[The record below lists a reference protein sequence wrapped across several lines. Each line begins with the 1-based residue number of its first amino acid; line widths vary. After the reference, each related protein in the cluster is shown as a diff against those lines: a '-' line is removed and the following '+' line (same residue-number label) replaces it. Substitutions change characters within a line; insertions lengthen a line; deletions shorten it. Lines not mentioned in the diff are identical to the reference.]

1 MNSKIANYNKQQL
14 KGQLECMGLKGD
26 ETILI
31 HSSMKAIGAVDG
43 GADTVLDVWMEYFKN
58 GLLLLPTHTWKT
70 VNADNPVYNPYTTP
84 SCVGLLTNMFM
95 KRDGVIRSL
104 HPTHSMSGY
113 GKNAAEYLAGE
124 EYNNTPCTP
133 GGCYDRLK
141 EVGGKVLLVGVGHE
155 RNTYIHSVEEV
166 LNVPNRLSDMPME
179 LVIELQE
186 QSNNSGKLPRYN
198 RDDGWKTHINSGEIY
213 IDNNETHIN
222 SDKIHIDND
231 GMYCADNGKCSNG
244 NEEISGQYNNRLYRK
259 VYVRKHYNAQQ
270 PHISEDF
277 AKLNQIFL
285 DSGVVRKVKFGDA
298 DSLLCDAKGM
308 FNIVRQVIAPDP
320 ESIVTKDTLS
330 MPEY

>member
-1 MNSKIANYNKQQL
+1 MNSKIGNYNKQQL
-14 KGQLECMGLKGD
+14 KDQLESMGLKGD

-43 GADTVLDVWMEYFKN
+43 GADTVLDAWMEYFKD
-58 GLLLLPTHTWKT
+58 GLFLLPTHTWKT

-186 QSNNSGKLPRYN
+186 ESNNSGKLPPYN
-198 RDDGWKTHINSGEIY
+198 RDECWKKHT
-213 IDNNETHIN
+213 DN
-222 SDKIHIDND
+222 KL
-231 GMYCADNGKCSNG
+231 C
-244 NEEISGQYNNRLYRK
+244 RK

-320 ESIVTKDTLS
+320 ECIVTKDTLS

>member
-1 MNSKIANYNKQQL
+1 MNSKIGNYNKQQL
-14 KGQLECMGLKGD
+14 KDQLESMGLKGD

-31 HSSMKAIGAVDG
+31 HSSMKSIGEVDG
-43 GADTVLDVWMEYFKN
+43 GADTVLDAWMEYFKD

-70 VNADNPVYNPYTTP
+70 VNADNPVYNPQTTP

-104 HPTHSMSGY
+104 HPTHSMAGY
-113 GKNAAEYLAGE
+113 GKSAAEYLAGE

-141 EVGGKVLLVGVGHE
+141 DAGGKVLLVGVGHE

-179 LVIELQE
+179 LVIELLKE
-186 QSNNSGKLPRYN
+186 DEDNKNKKLPHYN
-198 RDDGWKTHINSGEIY
+198 RADGWKKCIDSNGGY
-213 IDNNETHIN
+213 DNNN
-222 SDKIHIDND
+222 KL
-231 GMYCADNGKCSNG
+231 C
-244 NEEISGQYNNRLYRK
+244 RK

-277 AKLNQIFL
+277 VKLNQIFL
-285 DSGVVRKVKFGDA
+285 DSGVVKKVKFGDA

-308 FNIVRQVIAPDP
+308 FNVVRHVIAPDP
-320 ESIVTKDTLS
+320 ECIVTKDTLS

>member
-1 MNSKIANYNKQQL
+1 MNSKIGNYNKQQL
-14 KGQLECMGLKGD
+14 KNQLESMGLKGD

-186 QSNNSGKLPRYN
+186 ESNNSGKLPPYN
-198 RDDGWKTHINSGEIY
+198 RDDGWKKHT
-213 IDNNETHIN
+213 DN
-222 SDKIHIDND
+222 K
-231 GMYCADNGKCSNG
+231 
-244 NEEISGQYNNRLYRK
+244 LYRK

-277 AKLNQIFL
+277 VKLNQIFL
-285 DSGVVRKVKFGDA
+285 DRGVVRNVKFGDA

-320 ESIVTKDTLS
+320 ECIVTKDTLS

>member
-1 MNSKIANYNKQQL
+1 MNSKIGNYNKQQL
-14 KGQLECMGLKGD
+14 KDQLEFMGLKGD

-43 GADTVLDVWMEYFKN
+43 GADTVLDAWMEYFKD

-186 QSNNSGKLPRYN
+186 ESNNSGKLPPYN
-198 RDDGWKTHINSGEIY
+198 RDEGWKKHT
-213 IDNNETHIN
+213 DN
-222 SDKIHIDND
+222 KL
-231 GMYCADNGKCSNG
+231 C
-244 NEEISGQYNNRLYRK
+244 RK

-277 AKLNQIFL
+277 VKLNQIFL
-285 DSGVVRKVKFGDA
+285 DSGVVKKVKFGDA

-320 ESIVTKDTLS
+320 ECIVTKDTLS

>member
-1 MNSKIANYNKQQL
+1 MNSKIGNYNKQQL
-14 KGQLECMGLKGD
+14 KDQLESMGLKGD

-43 GADTVLDVWMEYFKN
+43 GADTVLDAWMEYFKD

-179 LVIELQE
+179 LVIELFKE
-186 QSNNSGKLPRYN
+186 DEDNKNKNKNKKLPHYN
-198 RDDGWKTHINSGEIY
+198 MADGWKKC
-213 IDNNETHIN
+213 IDNNVEH
-222 SDKIHIDND
+222 DN
-231 GMYCADNGKCSNG
+231 
-244 NEEISGQYNNRLYRK
+244 NNKLCKK

-320 ESIVTKDTLS
+320 ECIVTKDTLS

>member
-1 MNSKIANYNKQQL
+1 MNSKIGNYNKQQL
-14 KGQLECMGLKGD
+14 KDQLESMGLKGD

-31 HSSMKAIGAVDG
+31 HSSMKSIGEVDG
-43 GADTVLDVWMEYFKN
+43 GADTVLDAWMEYFKD

-70 VNADNPVYNPYTTP
+70 VNADNPVYNPQTTP

-104 HPTHSMSGY
+104 HPTHSMAGY

-133 GGCYDRLK
+133 GGCYDRLRDA
-141 EVGGKVLLVGVGHE
+141 GGKVLLVGVGHE

-179 LVIELQE
+179 LVIELLKE
-186 QSNNSGKLPRYN
+186 DEDNKKLPYYN
-198 RDDGWKTHINSGEIY
+198 KADGWKKCIDSNGGY
-213 IDNNETHIN
+213 DNNN
-222 SDKIHIDND
+222 KL
-231 GMYCADNGKCSNG
+231 C
-244 NEEISGQYNNRLYRK
+244 RK

-277 AKLNQIFL
+277 VKLNQIFL
-285 DSGVVRKVKFGDA
+285 DSGVVKKVKFGDA

-308 FNIVRQVIAPDP
+308 FNVVRQVIAPDP
-320 ESIVTKDTLS
+320 ECIVTKDTLS

>member
-1 MNSKIANYNKQQL
+1 MNSKIGNYNKQQL
-14 KGQLECMGLKGD
+14 KDQLESMGLKGD

-31 HSSMKAIGAVDG
+31 HSSMKSIGEVDG
-43 GADTVLDVWMEYFKN
+43 GADSVLDAWMEYFKD

-70 VNADNPVYNPYTTP
+70 VNADNPVYNPQTTP

-104 HPTHSMSGY
+104 HPTHSMAGY
-113 GKNAAEYLAGE
+113 GKSAAEYLAGE

-141 EVGGKVLLVGVGHE
+141 DAGGKVLLVGVGHE

-179 LVIELQE
+179 LVIELLKE
-186 QSNNSGKLPRYN
+186 DKDNKNKKLPHYN
-198 RDDGWKTHINSGEIY
+198 RADGWKKCIDSNGGY
-213 IDNNETHIN
+213 DNNN
-222 SDKIHIDND
+222 KL
-231 GMYCADNGKCSNG
+231 C
-244 NEEISGQYNNRLYRK
+244 RK

-277 AKLNQIFL
+277 VKLNQIFL
-285 DSGVVRKVKFGDA
+285 DSGVVKKVKFGDA

-308 FNIVRQVIAPDP
+308 FNVVRQVIAPDP
-320 ESIVTKDTLS
+320 ECIVTKDTLS

>member
-1 MNSKIANYNKQQL
+1 MNSKIGNYNKQQL
-14 KGQLECMGLKGD
+14 KDQLKSMGLKGD

-31 HSSMKAIGAVDG
+31 HSSMKSIGEVDG
-43 GADTVLDVWMEYFKN
+43 GADTVLDAWMEYFKD

-70 VNADNPVYNPYTTP
+70 VNADNPVYNPQTTP

-104 HPTHSMSGY
+104 HPTHSMAGY

-186 QSNNSGKLPRYN
+186 ESNNSGKLPPYN
-198 RDDGWKTHINSGEIY
+198 RDEGWKKHT
-213 IDNNETHIN
+213 DN
-222 SDKIHIDND
+222 KL
-231 GMYCADNGKCSNG
+231 C
-244 NEEISGQYNNRLYRK
+244 RK
-259 VYVRKHYNAQQ
+259 VYVRKHYNAKQ

-277 AKLNQIFL
+277 VKLNQIFL

-320 ESIVTKDTLS
+320 ECIVTKDTLS

>member
-1 MNSKIANYNKQQL
+1 
-14 KGQLECMGLKGD
+14 MGLKGD

-186 QSNNSGKLPRYN
+186 ESNNSGKLPPYN
-198 RDDGWKTHINSGEIY
+198 RDDGWKKHT
-213 IDNNETHIN
+213 DN
-222 SDKIHIDND
+222 KL
-231 GMYCADNGKCSNG
+231 C
-244 NEEISGQYNNRLYRK
+244 RK

-277 AKLNQIFL
+277 VKLNKIFL
-285 DSGVVRKVKFGDA
+285 DRGVVRKVKFGDA

-320 ESIVTKDTLS
+320 ECIVTKDTLS

>member
-14 KGQLECMGLKGD
+14 KDQLESMGLKGD

-31 HSSMKAIGAVDG
+31 HSSMKSIGEVDG
-43 GADTVLDVWMEYFKN
+43 GADTVLDAWMEYFKD

-70 VNADNPVYNPYTTP
+70 VNADNPVYNPQTTP

-104 HPTHSMSGY
+104 HPTHSMAGY

-141 EVGGKVLLVGVGHE
+141 DAGGKVLLVGVGHE

-179 LVIELQE
+179 LVIELLKE
-186 QSNNSGKLPRYN
+186 DEDNKNKKLPYYN
-198 RDDGWKTHINSGEIY
+198 RADGWKKCIDSNGGY
-213 IDNNETHIN
+213 DNNN
-222 SDKIHIDND
+222 KL
-231 GMYCADNGKCSNG
+231 C
-244 NEEISGQYNNRLYRK
+244 RK

-277 AKLNQIFL
+277 VKLNQIFL
-285 DSGVVRKVKFGDA
+285 DSGVVKKVKFGDA

-308 FNIVRQVIAPDP
+308 FNVVRHVIAPDP
-320 ESIVTKDTLS
+320 ECIVTKDTLS

>member
-1 MNSKIANYNKQQL
+1 MNSKIGNYNKQQL
-14 KGQLECMGLKGD
+14 KGQLESMGLKGD

-43 GADTVLDVWMEYFKN
+43 GADTVLDAWMEYFKD

-186 QSNNSGKLPRYN
+186 ESNNSGKLPPYN
-198 RDDGWKTHINSGEIY
+198 RDDGWKKHT
-213 IDNNETHIN
+213 DN
-222 SDKIHIDND
+222 KL
-231 GMYCADNGKCSNG
+231 C
-244 NEEISGQYNNRLYRK
+244 RK

-320 ESIVTKDTLS
+320 ECIVTKDTLS

>member
-1 MNSKIANYNKQQL
+1 MNSKIGNYNKQQL
-14 KGQLECMGLKGD
+14 KDQLESMGLKGD

-31 HSSMKAIGAVDG
+31 HSSMKAIGVVDG
-43 GADTVLDVWMEYFKN
+43 GADTVLDAWMEYFKD

-95 KRDGVIRSL
+95 KRDGVIRSFIL
-104 HPTHSMSGY
+104 PTACLVTEKMPRIP
-113 GKNAAEYLAGE
+113 AGD

-186 QSNNSGKLPRYN
+186 ESNNSGKLPPYN
-198 RDDGWKTHINSGEIY
+198 RDDGWKKHT
-213 IDNNETHIN
+213 DN
-222 SDKIHIDND
+222 KL
-231 GMYCADNGKCSNG
+231 C
-244 NEEISGQYNNRLYRK
+244 RK

-277 AKLNQIFL
+277 VKLNQIFL
-285 DSGVVRKVKFGDA
+285 DRGVVRKVKFGNA

-320 ESIVTKDTLS
+320 ECIVTKDTLS

>member
-14 KGQLECMGLKGD
+14 KDQLESMGLKGD

-43 GADTVLDVWMEYFKN
+43 GADTVLDAWMEYFKD

-186 QSNNSGKLPRYN
+186 ESNNSGKLPPYN
-198 RDDGWKTHINSGEIY
+198 RDDGWKKHT
-213 IDNNETHIN
+213 DN
-222 SDKIHIDND
+222 KL
-231 GMYCADNGKCSNG
+231 C
-244 NEEISGQYNNRLYRK
+244 RK

-277 AKLNQIFL
+277 VKLNQIFL

-320 ESIVTKDTLS
+320 ECIVTKDTLS
-330 MPEY
+330 MPGY

>member
-1 MNSKIANYNKQQL
+1 MNSKIGNYNKQQL
-14 KGQLECMGLKGD
+14 KDQLESMGLKGD

-43 GADTVLDVWMEYFKN
+43 GADTVLDAWMEYFKD

-186 QSNNSGKLPRYN
+186 ESNNSGKLPPYN
-198 RDDGWKTHINSGEIY
+198 RDEGWKKHT
-213 IDNNETHIN
+213 DN
-222 SDKIHIDND
+222 K
-231 GMYCADNGKCSNG
+231 
-244 NEEISGQYNNRLYRK
+244 LYRK

-277 AKLNQIFL
+277 VKLNQIFL
-285 DSGVVRKVKFGDA
+285 DSGVVKKVKFGDA

-320 ESIVTKDTLS
+320 ECIVTKDTLC

>member
-1 MNSKIANYNKQQL
+1 MNSKIGNYNKQQL
-14 KGQLECMGLKGD
+14 KDQLESMGLKGD

-43 GADTVLDVWMEYFKN
+43 GADTVLDAWMEYFKD

-84 SCVGLLTNMFM
+84 SYVGLLTNMFM

-186 QSNNSGKLPRYN
+186 ESNNSGKLPPYN
-198 RDDGWKTHINSGEIY
+198 RDDGWKKHT
-213 IDNNETHIN
+213 DN
-222 SDKIHIDND
+222 K
-231 GMYCADNGKCSNG
+231 
-244 NEEISGQYNNRLYRK
+244 LYRK
-259 VYVRKHYNAQQ
+259 VYVRKHYNAKQ

-277 AKLNQIFL
+277 VKLNQIFL

-320 ESIVTKDTLS
+320 ECIVTKDTLS

>member
-14 KGQLECMGLKGD
+14 KGQLESMGLKGD

-31 HSSMKAIGAVDG
+31 HSSMKSIGEVDG
-43 GADTVLDVWMEYFKN
+43 GADAVLDAWMEYFKD

-70 VNADNPVYNPYTTP
+70 VNADNPVYNPQTTP

-104 HPTHSMSGY
+104 HPTHSMAGY
-113 GKNAAEYLAGE
+113 GKSAAEYLAGE

-141 EVGGKVLLVGVGHE
+141 DAGGKVLLVGVGHE

-179 LVIELQE
+179 LVIELLKE
-186 QSNNSGKLPRYN
+186 DEDNKNKKLPHYN
-198 RDDGWKTHINSGEIY
+198 RVDGWKKCIDSNGGY
-213 IDNNETHIN
+213 DNNN
-222 SDKIHIDND
+222 KL
-231 GMYCADNGKCSNG
+231 C
-244 NEEISGQYNNRLYRK
+244 RK

-277 AKLNQIFL
+277 VKLNQIFL
-285 DSGVVRKVKFGDA
+285 DSGVVKKVKFGDA

-308 FNIVRQVIAPDP
+308 FNVVRQVIAPDP
-320 ESIVTKDTLS
+320 ECIVTKDTLS

>member
-1 MNSKIANYNKQQL
+1 MNSKIGNYNKQQL
-14 KGQLECMGLKGD
+14 KDQLESMGLKGD

-31 HSSMKAIGAVDG
+31 HSSMKSIGEVDG
-43 GADTVLDVWMEYFKN
+43 GADSVLDAWMEYFKD

-70 VNADNPVYNPYTTP
+70 VNADNPVYNPQTTP

-104 HPTHSMSGY
+104 HPTHSMAGY
-113 GKNAAEYLAGE
+113 GKSAAEYLAGE

-141 EVGGKVLLVGVGHE
+141 DAGGKVLLVGVGHE

-166 LNVPNRLSDMPME
+166 LNVPNRLSNMPME
-179 LVIELQE
+179 LVIELLKE
-186 QSNNSGKLPRYN
+186 DEDNKNKKLPHYN
-198 RDDGWKTHINSGEIY
+198 RADGWKKCIDSNGGY
-213 IDNNETHIN
+213 DNNN
-222 SDKIHIDND
+222 KL
-231 GMYCADNGKCSNG
+231 C
-244 NEEISGQYNNRLYRK
+244 RK

-277 AKLNQIFL
+277 VKLNQIFL
-285 DSGVVRKVKFGDA
+285 DSGVVKKVKFGDA

-308 FNIVRQVIAPDP
+308 FNVVRQVIAPDP
-320 ESIVTKDTLS
+320 ECIVTKDTLS

>member
-1 MNSKIANYNKQQL
+1 MNSKIGNYNKQQL
-14 KGQLECMGLKGD
+14 KDQLESMGLKGD

-31 HSSMKAIGAVDG
+31 HSSMKSIGEVDG
-43 GADTVLDVWMEYFKN
+43 GADAVLDAWMEYFKD

-70 VNADNPVYNPYTTP
+70 VNADNPVYNPQTTP

-104 HPTHSMSGY
+104 HPTHSMAGY
-113 GKNAAEYLAGE
+113 GKSAAEYLAGE

-141 EVGGKVLLVGVGHE
+141 DAGGKVLLVGVGHE

-179 LVIELQE
+179 LVIELLKE
-186 QSNNSGKLPRYN
+186 DKDNKNKKLPHYN
-198 RDDGWKTHINSGEIY
+198 RADGWKKCIDSNGGY
-213 IDNNETHIN
+213 DNNN
-222 SDKIHIDND
+222 KL
-231 GMYCADNGKCSNG
+231 C
-244 NEEISGQYNNRLYRK
+244 RK

-277 AKLNQIFL
+277 VKLNQIFL
-285 DSGVVRKVKFGDA
+285 DSGVVKKVKFGDA

-308 FNIVRQVIAPDP
+308 FNVVRQVIAPDP
-320 ESIVTKDTLS
+320 ECIVTKDTLS

>member
-14 KGQLECMGLKGD
+14 KDQLESMGLKGG

-31 HSSMKAIGAVDG
+31 HSSMKAIGVVNG

-186 QSNNSGKLPRYN
+186 ESNNSGKLPPYN
-198 RDDGWKTHINSGEIY
+198 RDEGWKKHT
-213 IDNNETHIN
+213 DN
-222 SDKIHIDND
+222 K
-231 GMYCADNGKCSNG
+231 
-244 NEEISGQYNNRLYRK
+244 LYRK
-259 VYVRKHYNAQQ
+259 VYVRKHYNAKQ

-277 AKLNQIFL
+277 VKLNQIFL

-320 ESIVTKDTLS
+320 ECIVTKDTLS

>member
-1 MNSKIANYNKQQL
+1 MNSKIGNYNKQQL
-14 KGQLECMGLKGD
+14 KDQLESMGLKGG

-31 HSSMKAIGAVDG
+31 HSSMKAIGVVNG

-186 QSNNSGKLPRYN
+186 ESNNSGKLPPYN
-198 RDDGWKTHINSGEIY
+198 RDDGWKKHT
-213 IDNNETHIN
+213 DN
-222 SDKIHIDND
+222 KL
-231 GMYCADNGKCSNG
+231 C
-244 NEEISGQYNNRLYRK
+244 RK

-277 AKLNQIFL
+277 VKLNQIFL
-285 DSGVVRKVKFGDA
+285 DRGVVRKVKFGDA

-320 ESIVTKDTLS
+320 ECIVTKDTLS

>member
-14 KGQLECMGLKGD
+14 KDQLESMGLKGD

-43 GADTVLDVWMEYFKN
+43 GADTVLDVWMEYFKD

-84 SCVGLLTNMFM
+84 SCVGLLTNIFM

-186 QSNNSGKLPRYN
+186 ESNNSGKLPPYN
-198 RDDGWKTHINSGEIY
+198 RDDGWKKHT
-213 IDNNETHIN
+213 DN
-222 SDKIHIDND
+222 KL
-231 GMYCADNGKCSNG
+231 C
-244 NEEISGQYNNRLYRK
+244 RK

-277 AKLNQIFL
+277 VKLNQIFL
-285 DSGVVRKVKFGDA
+285 DRGVVRKVKFGDA

-320 ESIVTKDTLS
+320 ECIVTKDTLS

>member
-14 KGQLECMGLKGD
+14 KDQLESMGLKGD

-31 HSSMKAIGAVDG
+31 HSSMKSIGEVDG
-43 GADTVLDVWMEYFKN
+43 GADSVLDAWMEYFKD

-70 VNADNPVYNPYTTP
+70 VNADNPVYNPQTTP

-104 HPTHSMSGY
+104 HPTHSMAGY
-113 GKNAAEYLAGE
+113 GKSAAEYLAGE

-141 EVGGKVLLVGVGHE
+141 DAGGKVLLVGVGHE

-179 LVIELQE
+179 LVIELLKE
-186 QSNNSGKLPRYN
+186 DKDNKNKKLPHYN
-198 RDDGWKTHINSGEIY
+198 RADGWKKCIDSNGGY
-213 IDNNETHIN
+213 DNNN
-222 SDKIHIDND
+222 KL
-231 GMYCADNGKCSNG
+231 C
-244 NEEISGQYNNRLYRK
+244 RK

-277 AKLNQIFL
+277 VKLNQIFL
-285 DSGVVRKVKFGDA
+285 DSGVVKKVKFGDA

-308 FNIVRQVIAPDP
+308 FNVVRQVIAPDP
-320 ESIVTKDTLS
+320 ECIVTKDTLS

>member
-1 MNSKIANYNKQQL
+1 MNSKTGNYSKQQL
-14 KGQLECMGLKGD
+14 KDQLESMGLKGD

-186 QSNNSGKLPRYN
+186 ESNNSGKLPPYN
-198 RDDGWKTHINSGEIY
+198 RDDGWKKHT
-213 IDNNETHIN
+213 DN
-222 SDKIHIDND
+222 KL
-231 GMYCADNGKCSNG
+231 C
-244 NEEISGQYNNRLYRK
+244 RK

-277 AKLNQIFL
+277 VKLNKIFL
-285 DSGVVRKVKFGDA
+285 DRGVVRKMKFGDA

-320 ESIVTKDTLS
+320 ECIVTKDTLS

>member
-14 KGQLECMGLKGD
+14 KGQLESMGLKGD

-43 GADTVLDVWMEYFKN
+43 GADTVLDAWMEYFKD

-186 QSNNSGKLPRYN
+186 ESNDSGKLPPYN
-198 RDDGWKTHINSGEIY
+198 RDDGWKKHT
-213 IDNNETHIN
+213 DN
-222 SDKIHIDND
+222 KL
-231 GMYCADNGKCSNG
+231 C
-244 NEEISGQYNNRLYRK
+244 RK

-277 AKLNQIFL
+277 VKLNQIFL
-285 DSGVVRKVKFGDA
+285 DSGVVRKVKFGYA

-320 ESIVTKDTLS
+320 ECIVTKDTLS

>member
-1 MNSKIANYNKQQL
+1 MNSKTGNYSKQQL
-14 KGQLECMGLKGD
+14 KDQLESMGLKGD

-43 GADTVLDVWMEYFKN
+43 GADTVLDAWMEYFKD

-186 QSNNSGKLPRYN
+186 ESNNSGKLPPYN
-198 RDDGWKTHINSGEIY
+198 RDEGWKKHT
-213 IDNNETHIN
+213 DN
-222 SDKIHIDND
+222 KL
-231 GMYCADNGKCSNG
+231 C
-244 NEEISGQYNNRLYRK
+244 RK

-277 AKLNQIFL
+277 VKLNQIFL

-320 ESIVTKDTLS
+320 GCIVTKDTLS

>member
-1 MNSKIANYNKQQL
+1 MNSKIGNYNKQQL
-14 KGQLECMGLKGD
+14 KDQLESMGLKGD

-43 GADTVLDVWMEYFKN
+43 GADTVLDAWMEYFKD

-133 GGCYDRLK
+133 GGWYDRLK

-186 QSNNSGKLPRYN
+186 ESNNSGKLPPYN
-198 RDDGWKTHINSGEIY
+198 RDEGWKKHT
-213 IDNNETHIN
+213 DN
-222 SDKIHIDND
+222 KL
-231 GMYCADNGKCSNG
+231 C
-244 NEEISGQYNNRLYRK
+244 RK

-277 AKLNQIFL
+277 VKLNQIFL

-320 ESIVTKDTLS
+320 GCIVTKDTLS

>member
-14 KGQLECMGLKGD
+14 KAQLESMGLKGD

-31 HSSMKAIGAVDG
+31 HSSMKSIGEVDG
-43 GADTVLDVWMEYFKN
+43 GADSVLDAWMEYFKD

-70 VNADNPVYNPYTTP
+70 VNADNPVYNPQTTP

-104 HPTHSMSGY
+104 HPTHSMAGY

-141 EVGGKVLLVGVGHE
+141 DAGGKVLLVGVGHE

-179 LVIELQE
+179 LVIELLKE
-186 QSNNSGKLPRYN
+186 DEDNKNKKLPHYN
-198 RDDGWKTHINSGEIY
+198 RADGWKKCIDSNGGY
-213 IDNNETHIN
+213 DNNN
-222 SDKIHIDND
+222 KL
-231 GMYCADNGKCSNG
+231 C
-244 NEEISGQYNNRLYRK
+244 RK

-277 AKLNQIFL
+277 VKLNQIFL
-285 DSGVVRKVKFGDA
+285 DSGVVKKVKFGDA

-308 FNIVRQVIAPDP
+308 FNVVRHVIAPDP
-320 ESIVTKDTLS
+320 ECIVTKDTLS

>member
-1 MNSKIANYNKQQL
+1 MNSKIGNYNKQQL
-14 KGQLECMGLKGD
+14 KDQLESMGLKGD

-43 GADTVLDVWMEYFKN
+43 GADTVLDAWMEYFKD

-166 LNVPNRLSDMPME
+166 LNVPNRLLDMPME

-186 QSNNSGKLPRYN
+186 ESNNSGKLPPYN
-198 RDDGWKTHINSGEIY
+198 RDDGWKKHT
-213 IDNNETHIN
+213 DN
-222 SDKIHIDND
+222 K
-231 GMYCADNGKCSNG
+231 
-244 NEEISGQYNNRLYRK
+244 LYRK
-259 VYVRKHYNAQQ
+259 VYVRKHYNAKQ

-277 AKLNQIFL
+277 VKLNQIFL

-320 ESIVTKDTLS
+320 ECIVTKDTLS

>member
-1 MNSKIANYNKQQL
+1 MNSKIGNYNKQQL
-14 KGQLECMGLKGD
+14 KDQLESMGLKGD

-43 GADTVLDVWMEYFKN
+43 GADTVLDAWMEYFKD

-104 HPTHSMSGY
+104 NPTHSMSGY

-186 QSNNSGKLPRYN
+186 ESNNSGKLPPYN
-198 RDDGWKTHINSGEIY
+198 RDEGWKKHT
-213 IDNNETHIN
+213 DN
-222 SDKIHIDND
+222 KL
-231 GMYCADNGKCSNG
+231 C
-244 NEEISGQYNNRLYRK
+244 RK

-277 AKLNQIFL
+277 VKLNQIFL
-285 DSGVVRKVKFGDA
+285 DSGVVKKVKFGDA

-320 ESIVTKDTLS
+320 ECIVTKDTLS

>member
-1 MNSKIANYNKQQL
+1 MNSKIGNYNKQQL
-14 KGQLECMGLKGD
+14 KDQLESMGLKGD

-31 HSSMKAIGAVDG
+31 HSSMKSIGEVDG
-43 GADTVLDVWMEYFKN
+43 GADTVLDAWMEYFKD

-70 VNADNPVYNPYTTP
+70 VNVDNPVYNPQTTP

-95 KRDGVIRSL
+95 KREGVIRSL
-104 HPTHSMSGY
+104 HPTHSMAGY

-141 EVGGKVLLVGVGHE
+141 DAGGKVLLVGVGHE

-186 QSNNSGKLPRYN
+186 ESNNSGKLPPYN
-198 RDDGWKTHINSGEIY
+198 RDDGWKKHT
-213 IDNNETHIN
+213 D
-222 SDKIHIDND
+222 
-231 GMYCADNGKCSNG
+231 
-244 NEEISGQYNNRLYRK
+244 NRLYRK
-259 VYVRKHYNAQQ
+259 VYVRKHYNEQQ

-277 AKLNQIFL
+277 VKLNQIFL

-320 ESIVTKDTLS
+320 ECIVTKDTLS

>member
-1 MNSKIANYNKQQL
+1 MNSKIGNYNKQQL
-14 KGQLECMGLKGD
+14 KDQLESMGLKGD

-31 HSSMKAIGAVDG
+31 HSSMKSIGEVDG
-43 GADTVLDVWMEYFKN
+43 GADTVLDAWMEYFKD

-70 VNADNPVYNPYTTP
+70 VNADNPVYNPQTTP

-104 HPTHSMSGY
+104 HPTHSMAGY

-141 EVGGKVLLVGVGHE
+141 DAGGKVLLVGVGHE

-179 LVIELQE
+179 LVIELLKE
-186 QSNNSGKLPRYN
+186 DEDNKNKKLPYYN
-198 RDDGWKTHINSGEIY
+198 RADGWKKCIDSNGGY
-213 IDNNETHIN
+213 DNNN
-222 SDKIHIDND
+222 KL
-231 GMYCADNGKCSNG
+231 C
-244 NEEISGQYNNRLYRK
+244 RK

-277 AKLNQIFL
+277 VKLNQIFL
-285 DSGVVRKVKFGDA
+285 DSGVVKKVKFGDA

-308 FNIVRQVIAPDP
+308 FNVVRQVIAPDP
-320 ESIVTKDTLS
+320 ECIVTKDTLS

>member
-1 MNSKIANYNKQQL
+1 MNSKIGNYNKQQL
-14 KGQLECMGLKGD
+14 KDQLESMGLKGD

-43 GADTVLDVWMEYFKN
+43 GADTVLDAWMEYFKD

-186 QSNNSGKLPRYN
+186 ESNNSGKLPPYN
-198 RDDGWKTHINSGEIY
+198 RDEGWKKHT
-213 IDNNETHIN
+213 DN
-222 SDKIHIDND
+222 KL
-231 GMYCADNGKCSNG
+231 C
-244 NEEISGQYNNRLYRK
+244 RK

-277 AKLNQIFL
+277 VKLNQIFL
-285 DSGVVRKVKFGDA
+285 DSGVVKKVKFGDA

-308 FNIVRQVIAPDP
+308 FNVVRQVIAPDP
-320 ESIVTKDTLS
+320 ECIVTKDTLS

>member
-14 KGQLECMGLKGD
+14 KGQLESMGLKGD

-43 GADTVLDVWMEYFKN
+43 GADTVLDAWMEYFKD

-70 VNADNPVYNPYTTP
+70 VNADNPVYNPQTTP

-95 KRDGVIRSL
+95 KREGVIRSL

-186 QSNNSGKLPRYN
+186 ESNNSGKLPPYN
-198 RDDGWKTHINSGEIY
+198 RDDGWKKHT
-213 IDNNETHIN
+213 DN
-222 SDKIHIDND
+222 KL
-231 GMYCADNGKCSNG
+231 C
-244 NEEISGQYNNRLYRK
+244 RK

-277 AKLNQIFL
+277 VKLNQIFL

-320 ESIVTKDTLS
+320 ECIVTKDTLS

>member
-14 KGQLECMGLKGD
+14 KDQLESMGLKGD

-43 GADTVLDVWMEYFKN
+43 GADTVLDAWMEYFKD

-186 QSNNSGKLPRYN
+186 ESNNSGKLPPYN
-198 RDDGWKTHINSGEIY
+198 RDDGWKKHT
-213 IDNNETHIN
+213 DN
-222 SDKIHIDND
+222 KL
-231 GMYCADNGKCSNG
+231 C
-244 NEEISGQYNNRLYRK
+244 RK

-277 AKLNQIFL
+277 VKLNQIFL

-320 ESIVTKDTLS
+320 ECIVTKDTLS